1 MRDDQAEQLTIEWE
15 PIGTGGRARLVAL
28 GIDTGTIADI
38 DVVDLSRASD
48 RTGYARRVAERLG
61 HWSDSQL
68 ERELLR
74 IATARC
80 NVIPEPAPPMP
91 TLATAFEAWA
101 THQTPPAIITGLQ
114 PFDSLAG
121 GELPGGIAVGTVTV
135 LAGPPSTGKSA
146 LALQLALGATIFDPM
161 VKVLWLLGEMSLEAL
176 ARRAI
181 AVGSVLLDGAEV
193 SMGAAGK
200 RSPKAR
206 AVADDLRKRIGSQ
219 FVILPPPLTVD
230 RIEAAVIAHR
240 PALVV
245 CDYLQL
251 VRDPSASD
259 RRSEVD
265 YVVGRIRALTIMHS
279 VATIVVSNLGKSVT
293 AETPIGQIG
302 KESSAIDF
310 DADLLLLGIAGEAA
324 DDKGLRPVKWLC
336 KKHRHGRP
344 RDLPLLFDGDLQ
356 LFTDPDVAE
365 LYVDF
370 TDHAPRTDR

>member
-1 MRDDQAEQLTIEWE
+1 MRDEQAEQLTIEWE

-28 GIDTGTIADI
+28 GIDTGAIADI
-38 DVVDLSRASD
+38 DVIDLSRASD
-48 RTGYARRVAERLG
+48 RTGYARRVAELLG

-101 THQTPPAIITGLQ
+101 MHEAPPAIVTGLQ
-114 PFDSLAG
+114 PFDALAG
-121 GELPGGIAVGTVTV
+121 GELPGGIAIGTVTV

-146 LALQLALGATIFDPM
+146 LALQLALGAILFDPA
-161 VKVLWLLGEMSLEAL
+161 VKILWLLGEMSLEAL

-181 AVGSVLLDGAEV
+181 AVGSALSEGAEV
-193 SMGAAGK
+193 TMTAAGK

-219 FVILPPPLTVD
+219 FVILPPSLTVD

-240 PALVV
+240 PALVIL
-245 CDYLQL
+245 DYLQL

-259 RRSEVD
+259 RRAEVD
-265 YVVGRIRALTIMHS
+265 AVVGRIRALTIMHN
-279 VATIVVSNLGKSVT
+279 VATIVVSNLGKSIT

-310 DADLLLLGIAGEAA
+310 DADLLLLGIAGEAT
-324 DDKGLRPVKWLC
+324 DENGPRPVKWLC
-336 KKHRHGRP
+336 KKHRHGRA
-344 RDLPLLFDGDLQ
+344 RDLPLLFNGDSQ
-356 LFTDPDVAE
+356 LFTDPDAAE
-365 LYVDF
+365 PFADF
-370 TDHAPRTDR
+370 ADHAPRADR